1 MLPPNVGRRK
11 VEFFALWS
19 RRRAGCADGSPEC
32 HCKGRVR
39 LASSATFLPTLAG
52 FLYLAV
58 VLDAWSRRIVGW
70 AFSADLK
77 TRVVLDALDMAI
89 VARKPDNV
97 VHHSDRGSQ
106 YTSVAFGARCKE
118 DGVRPSTGSVGDA
131 YDNAMCESFFAT
143 LECELI
149 DRRRFRSHSEARM
162 AVFQFIEGF
171 YNPSRRH
178 SALGYLS
185 PIEYERKHDVACT

>member
-1 MLPPNVGRRK
+1 MAERPN
-11 VEFFALWS
+11 ALW
-19 RRRAGCADGSPEC
+19 AADI
-32 HCKGRVR
+32 
-39 LASSATFLPTLAG
+39 TFLPTLAG

-77 TRVVLDALDMAI
+77 TGVVLDALDMAI
-89 VARKPDNV
+89 AARKLDNV

-106 YTSVAFGARCKE
+106 VHVGRYRNNRFQGNHWS
-118 DGVRPSTGSVGDA
+118 SGSVGDA
-131 YDNAMCESFFAT
+131 HDNAMCESFFAT
-143 LECELI
+143 LECELT
-149 DRRRFRSHSEARM
+149 DRRGFRSHSEART

-185 PIEYERKHDVACT
+185 PIEYEWTSYLTKPA

>member
-1 MLPPNVGRRK
+1 
-11 VEFFALWS
+11 
-19 RRRAGCADGSPEC
+19 
-32 HCKGRVR
+32 
-39 LASSATFLPTLAG
+39 
-52 FLYLAV
+52 
-58 VLDAWSRRIVGW
+58 DAWSRRIVGW
-70 AFSADLK
+70 AFSTDLK
-77 TRVVLDALDMAI
+77 TRVVLDALDMALM
-89 VARKPDNV
+89 ARKPDNV

-106 YTSVAFGARCKE
+106 YTSVAFGNRCKE
-118 DGVRPSTGSVGDA
+118 AGVRPSTGSIGDA
-131 YDNAMCESFFAT
+131 FDNAMCESFFAT

-185 PIEYERKHDVACT
+185 PIEYERKHDGLSKPARAPTRPSNRGNSTQRSTTPSTSNVISQQDKRTELSGLRR